1 MAGTGGVGCMFSL
14 IFLVGSFFGYA
25 AHKFQHWLQ
34 RTGKNEHWAISYM
47 GCFVIISIGVAL
59 MMILGGG
66 C

>member
-1 MAGTGGVGCMFSL
+1 MFSL